1 MALFERVAAALF
13 GGGAKPA
20 DTQAE
25 RALIGEAI
33 DAVVEAVE
41 PKLKLE
47 PHYRHKLEPCI
58 RRAIAHMRSMAKDPL
73 VPITLSRTAWAD
85 DPRVNAFFAT
95 ANDVPACLARAVELR
110 RFFDQPANAGIPEA
124 FAILGMKK
132 EERAVL
138 GMDLKGDTLQREVR
152 QIQVSFSEHR
162 IVAPSATLAAGRVEV
177 GRRILLRLA
186 QIALARVLEVDA
198 KATELSQ
205 HKAYLGARIRVL
217 RLAKEG
223 MEGIVKDPAKID
235 AEMKAVERELKETV
249 EGYIEAKGSLAT
261 LEGYIG
267 HIDEV
272 FSHPEQHVSLSRTP
286 LRVDRMGVR
295 VEGDAAGPVNEL
307 ALAELAI
314 GPDFKAAIAVVR
326 CPRAEL
332 PSKESLI
339 AEAERSL

>member
-13 GGGAKPA
+13 GGGSKPA
-20 DTQAE
+20 TQAE
-25 RALIGEAI
+25 RALIDEAI

-41 PKLKLE
+41 PKLKLQ
-47 PHYRHKLEPCI
+47 PHYRHKLEPCV
-58 RRAIAHMRSMAKDPL
+58 RHAIEYLRSMAKEPL

-95 ANDVPACLARAVELR
+95 ADDVPACLGRAVELR
-110 RFFDQPANAGIPEA
+110 RFFDQPANAGVQEA
-124 FAILGMKK
+124 YALLGMKK
-132 EERAVL
+132 EERSVL
-138 GMDLKGDTLQREVR
+138 GMDLKGDTLQREVA
-152 QIQVSFSEHR
+152 QTQVSFSGHR

-177 GRRILLRLA
+177 GRRVLLRLA
-186 QIALARVLEVDA
+186 QLALARVLEVDA
-198 KATELSQ
+198 KATELNQ

-223 MEGIVKDPAKID
+223 MEGIVKDPATID
-235 AEMKAVERELKETV
+235 AEMKAAERELKETV

-267 HIDEV
+267 HIDAV

-286 LRVDRMGVR
+286 LRVTQMGVR
-295 VEGDAAGPVNEL
+295 VEGEASGPVNEL
-307 ALAELAI
+307 SLAELTI

-326 CPRAEL
+326 CPRTEL
-332 PSKESLI
+332 PSKEDLI
-339 AEAERSL
+339 AQAERTL

>member
-1 MALFERVAAALF
+1 MALFDRVAAALF
-13 GGGAKPA
+13 GGSQKPA

-41 PKLKLE
+41 PKLKLQ
-47 PHYRHKLEPCI
+47 PHYRQKLEPCV
-58 RRAIAHMRSMAKDPL
+58 RRTIAHMRSMAADPL
-73 VPITLSRTAWAD
+73 APITLSRTAWAD

-95 ANDVPACLARAVELR
+95 ADDVPACLGRAVELR
-110 RFFDQPANAGIPEA
+110 RFFDQPANAAVQEA

-132 EERAVL
+132 EERSVL

-152 QIQVSFSEHR
+152 QTQVSFSGHR
-162 IVAPSATLAAGRVEV
+162 IVAPSSTLAAGRIEV
-177 GRRILLRLA
+177 GRRVILRLA
-186 QIALARVLEVDA
+186 QVALARVLAVDA
-198 KATELSQ
+198 KATELGQ
-205 HKAYLGARIRVL
+205 HKAYLGARIRLL

-223 MEGIVKDPAKID
+223 MEGIVKDPATID
-235 AEMKAVERELKETV
+235 AEMKAAERELKETV

-286 LRVDRMGVR
+286 LRVSHMGVR
-295 VEGDAAGPVNEL
+295 VEGDATGPVNEL
-307 ALAELAI
+307 TLAELTI

-326 CPRAEL
+326 CPRTEL